1 MKIIGDYGYVVK
13 NEEGY
18 HVYGDETDE
27 TQGTELT
34 YRMDPDELESVPMDF
49 PVYADVHDFGDDESS
64 DMHREAYQYMD
75 KEHLLLE
82 VKRLIMMDETI
93 PLCDENVYFIAKQAL
108 AIADWQDLSDFIWND
123 FASEDLPVYKKELP
137 VQPAKAEDNPVDV
150 KQSTLLDAVMKYKAE
165 HQKDLSYVA
174 SNRDWDRYEPFTDS
188 SLPEEQRNP
197 FFEFYYDV
205 FKDQVFVTYGEGKGH
220 GNCQWLF
227 ENANQFKKNEAKLNA
242 ALGAIVNIL
251 KTKLEGED

>member
-1 MKIIGDYGYVVK
+1 MKITGDYGYVVK
-13 NEEGY
+13 DEEGY
-18 HVYGDETDE
+18 HVYGDKTDE
-27 TQGTELT
+27 TQGTEVV
-34 YRMDPDELESVPMDF
+34 YRIDDNKLKSVPMDF

-93 PLCDENVYFIAKQAL
+93 PLCDENIYFIAKQVL
-108 AIADWQDLSDFIWND
+108 EIVDWQDLCDFVETD
-123 FASEDLPVYKKELP
+123 FAEEDLPVYKEELP
-137 VQPAKAEDNPVDV
+137 VQPAKAEDNSVNV
-150 KQSTLLDAVMKYKAE
+150 NQSTLLDAIMKYKAE
-165 HQKDLSYVA
+165 HQKDLSYIA
-174 SNRDWDRYEPFTDS
+174 SNRDWDRYSPFTDS
-188 SLPEEQRNP
+188 SLPEDQRNP

-220 GNCQWLF
+220 GYCQWLF
-227 ENANQFKKNEAKLNA
+227 EDVNQFKKNEEKINA

-251 KTKLEGED
+251 KTQLEGED